1 MDFGGYLT
9 NEILI
14 SILTFAN
21 AFGIAGGLLYI
32 LSISRKTLIPLR
44 VAGIASG
51 LCFLC
56 SGVFARSLPSMF
68 LYGLLV
74 PLNCV
79 RLYQMLR
86 LIRKVQAAAAGDLS
100 MDWLKP
106 FMTRRKFR
114 AGDILFRKG
123 DFAKEMF
130 IAVTGR
136 YRIPAL
142 DKELRPGEIF
152 GELGLLTSENHR
164 TQTVECAESGQ
175 VLSIRYD
182 EVWELY
188 FDNPEFGVYFL
199 RLTSER
205 LLRDVARL
213 ENRLTAQGL

>member
-1 MDFGGYLT
+1 MNLDGILSK
-9 NEILI
+9 EILI
-14 SILTFAN
+14 SVLTFAN
-21 AFGIAGGLLYI
+21 GFGIAGGLLYI

-44 VAGIASG
+44 VAAIASG
-51 LCFLC
+51 LCFLG
-56 SGVFARSLPSMF
+56 SGIFARSVPTIF

-106 FMTRRKFR
+106 FMTRRKYR
-114 AGDILFRKG
+114 TGDILFRKG
-123 DFAKEMF
+123 DIAKEMF

-136 YRIPAL
+136 YRLPEI
-142 DKELRPGEIF
+142 DKEIRPGEIF

-164 TQTVECAESGQ
+164 TQTIECVDGGD
-175 VLSIRYD
+175 VLTIRYD

-213 ENRLTAQGL
+213 EGRLRAQAG

>member
-1 MDFGGYLT
+1 MNLDGFLT
-9 NEILI
+9 REIL
-14 SILTFAN
+14 SSLLTFAN

-32 LSISRKTLIPLR
+32 LSLSRKTLIPLR
-44 VAGIASG
+44 IAGIASG
-51 LCFLC
+51 LCFL
-56 SGVFARSLPSMF
+56 FAGIFAHSVASIF

-74 PLNCV
+74 PLNCL
-79 RLYQMLR
+79 RLLQMLR

-106 FMTRRKFR
+106 FMTRRKYR
-114 AGDILFRKG
+114 AGQILFRKG
-123 DFAKEMF
+123 DIAKEMF

-136 YRIPAL
+136 YRLPDL
-142 DKELRPGEIF
+142 DKEIRAGEIF

-164 TQTVECAESGQ
+164 TQTVECVESGH
-175 VLSIRYD
+175 VLTIRYG

-213 ENRLTAQGL
+213 EARLRAAGA